1 MIVFP
6 TFHGTLV
13 RAPATAGFDPAST
26 SPSIWLDAS
35 NNSYLYTLDT
45 GGSLVTDG
53 QQIGRW
59 EDRSGN
65 ARHYTQATA
74 GARPIFRS
82 SGQNSFGFVEFTNH
96 WLLSTAALSVLN
108 NASGSTAIMALRYRS
123 LPTSFTNAVWI
134 ARNTAADSARLGFGT
149 GAAGTTQQ
157 HIIARRS
164 GNPSVLNYITGS
176 TAFQIHSA
184 RINHDT
190 ALMDHYQNGVVINA
204 NVATGLGIGPIDN
217 LNSLRVSIG
226 SHDGIAFAPVNISEI
241 FIWNRAL
248 TATEISNMHTWIL
261 AKYTPI

>member
-35 NNSYLYTLDT
+35 NNAYLYTADT

-53 QQIGRW
+53 QAIGRW

-74 GARPIFRS
+74 AQRPIFRS
-82 SGQNSFGFVEFTNH
+82 SGQNGFGYAEFNGD

-108 NASGSTAIMALRYRS
+108 NAPGTTAIMALKYRS
-123 LPTSFTNAVWI
+123 LPTTYTNAVWI
-134 ARNTAADSARLGFGT
+134 ARETQADSARLGFGT
-149 GAAGTTQQ
+149 GAAGNTQQ
-157 HIIARRS
+157 HTVARS
-164 GNPSVLNYITGS
+164 NSSSQVLNYITGS
-176 TAFQIHSA
+176 TAFQIHSS
-184 RINHDT
+184 RINHST
-190 ALMDHYQNGVVINA
+190 ALLDHYRDGVAINA
-204 NVATGLGIGPIDN
+204 NVATGLGTGNISTA
-217 LNSLRVSIG
+217 NSLRVSIG
-226 SHDGIAFAPVNISEI
+226 SHNGTAFAPVDISEI

-248 TATEISNMHTWIL
+248 TDTEIANMHTWIL
-261 AKYTPI
+261 SKYTPI

>member
-13 RAPATAGFDPAST
+13 RAPATAGFNPAST

-35 NNSYLYTLDT
+35 TNAYLYTADA
-45 GGSLVTDG
+45 GGSLVTAG
-53 QQIGRW
+53 QAIGRW

-108 NASGSTAIMALRYRS
+108 NASGTTAIMALKYRS
-123 LPTSFTNAVWI
+123 LQTSFNNAVWI
-134 ARNTAADSARLGFGT
+134 ARNTAANSARLGFGT
-149 GAAGTTQQ
+149 GAAGTAQQ
-157 HIIARRS
+157 HCIARRS
-164 GNPSVLNYITGS
+164 GDPSLLNYITGS

-184 RINHDT
+184 RINHSA
-190 ALMDHYQNGVVINA
+190 ALMDHYRDGVVINA
-204 NVATGLGIGPIDN
+204 NVATGLGTGAVDN
-217 LNSLRVSIG
+217 FNSQRVSIG
-226 SHDGIAFAPVNISEI
+226 SHDGITFAPVDISEI
-241 FIWNRAL
+241 FIWSRAL
-248 TATEISNMHTWIL
+248 TDTEIANMHNWIL
-261 AKYTPI
+261 TKYIPI

>member
-13 RAPATAGFDPAST
+13 RAPATAGFNPAST

-35 NNSYLYTLDT
+35 ANAYLYTADV
-45 GGSLVTDG
+45 GGSLVTAG
-53 QQIGRW
+53 QAVGRW

-82 SGQNSFGFVEFTNH
+82 SGQNSFGFAEFTNH

-108 NASGSTAIMALRYRS
+108 NASGATAIMALRYRS
-123 LPTSFTNAVWI
+123 LPTAFTNAVWFS
-134 ARNTAADSARLGFGT
+134 RDTAADSARLSFGT

-157 HIIARRS
+157 HILARRS
-164 GNPSVLNYITGS
+164 GNPSIFNYITGS

-184 RINHDT
+184 RINHQT
-190 ALMDHYQNGVVINA
+190 ALLDHYQNGVAVNA
-204 NVATGLGIGPIDN
+204 NVATGLGTGQIDN
-217 LNSLRVSIG
+217 LNSLRVSLG
-226 SHDGIAFAPVNISEI
+226 SHNGLSFAPVDISEI

-248 TATEISNMHTWIL
+248 TDTEISNMHTWIL

>member
-35 NNSYLYTLDT
+35 NNAYLYTSDT
-45 GGSLVTDG
+45 GGSLVANG
-53 QQIGRW
+53 QAIGRW

-74 GARPIFRS
+74 AQRPIFRS
-82 SGQNSFGFVEFTNH
+82 SGQNGFGYAEFNGH

-108 NASGSTAIMALRYRS
+108 NASGTTVIMALKYRS
-123 LPTSFTNAVWI
+123 LPTAFTNAVWI
-134 ARNTAADSARLGFGT
+134 ARDTAVDSTRLGFGT

-157 HIIARRS
+157 HTIARRS
-164 GNPSVLNYITGS
+164 GNPSLLNYITGS

-184 RINHDT
+184 RINHST
-190 ALMDHYQNGVVINA
+190 ALMDHYRDGVVINA
-204 NVATGLGIGPIDN
+204 NVATGLGTGSIDN
-217 LNSLRVSIG
+217 LNSQRVSVG
-226 SHDGIAFAPVNISEI
+226 SHNGTDFAPVDISEV

-248 TATEISNMHTWIL
+248 TDTEIANMHSWIL
-261 AKYTPI
+261 TKYTPT